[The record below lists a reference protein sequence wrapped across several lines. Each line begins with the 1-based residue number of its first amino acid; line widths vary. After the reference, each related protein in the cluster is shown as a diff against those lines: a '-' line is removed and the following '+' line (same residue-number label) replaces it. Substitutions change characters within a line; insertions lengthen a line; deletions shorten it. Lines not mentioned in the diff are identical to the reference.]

1 MTGLKGALDGAVAK
15 GLVEPAKRAA
25 LEAHLLAALPQLEDH
40 RQLGADERSPPPV
53 VETETPRFIRGF
65 HDVLITLGLT
75 VLLIGVGGLGAI
87 IGLLP
92 VVILLGEILVRRQR
106 LALPAVALTIAMA
119 IWAAVICQLIADDMG
134 WSGEGYLLL
143 ALRFLPFPLM
153 MLAFYARYR
162 IPVALAFVILSFFAV
177 VFLALVGF
185 VEIGLRSANILTD
198 HPSLVLMMGDGAA
211 LGLFAVAMTYD
222 LSDPARQTRRSDIA
236 FWLHLAAAPA
246 LLYAGIA
253 TLFLVSFGTLS
264 EFGGKMQDISTP
276 GVIGLVAI
284 LMLIGVIIDR
294 RAFVTSGL
302 VTLIVTVTTLLRN
315 SAIEMDNVIFLALIT
330 VGVIV
335 LTVGIGWQPLRRVVV
350 GLLPPEMKAKLPP
363 LQ

>member
-1 MTGLKGALDGAVAK
+1 MTGLRGALDGAVAK
-15 GLVEPAKRAA
+15 GLVEPGKRDA
-25 LEAHLLAALPQLEDH
+25 LEAHLVASLPHLKEMRSDPESAARP
-40 RQLGADERSPPPV
+40 AV

-92 VVILLGEILVRRQR
+92 VVIILAEILVRRQR

-119 IWAAVICQLIADDMG
+119 IWSVVICQLIADEMG
-134 WSGEGYLLL
+134 WSADGYLLL
-143 ALRFLPFPLM
+143 ALRFLAFPLM

-162 IPVALAFVILSFFAV
+162 IPVALAVVILSFFAV
-177 VFLALVGF
+177 LFLTLIGLL
-185 VEIGLRSANILTD
+185 EIGLRSANILID
-198 HPSLVLMMGDGAA
+198 HPSIVLVMGILAA
-211 LGLFAVAMTYD
+211 LGLFGVAMTYD

-246 LLYAGIA
+246 LLYAGLA

-264 EFGGKMQDISTP
+264 DFDDQMRDASTP
-276 GVIGLVAI
+276 GVIAIVAI
-284 LMLIGVIIDR
+284 LMLIGVVIDR

-302 VTLIVTVTTLLRN
+302 ITLIVTVTTLLRN

-330 VGVIV
+330 VGIIV
-335 LTVGIGWQPLRRVVV
+335 LSVGIGWQPLRRVVV
-350 GLLPPEMKAKLPP
+350 GALPPELKAKLPP